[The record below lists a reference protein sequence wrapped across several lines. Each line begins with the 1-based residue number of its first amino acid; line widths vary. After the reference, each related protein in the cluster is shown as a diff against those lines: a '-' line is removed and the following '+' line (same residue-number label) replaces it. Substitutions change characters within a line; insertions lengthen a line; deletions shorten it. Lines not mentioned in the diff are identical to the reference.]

1 MISKPDFVKAI
12 KAIKYI
18 NDRLDKDV
26 KTYEL
31 RLAFCKYSLQDNMI
45 SLLESAM
52 GVEVDPSY
60 GSIISWW
67 IYDNDFGRK
76 HLTVSYNNQKQEI
89 ETPEELYDFIVVK
102 NKINTKKEKRK

>member
-1 MISKPDFVKAI
+1 MLNKTEFVKAI
-12 KAIKYI
+12 NAIKSI
-18 NDRLDKDV
+18 NDKLDKDILNWS
-26 KTYEL
+26 L
-31 RLAFCKYSLQDNMI
+31 RNAFCEYSLQDSMI
-45 SLLESAM
+45 SLLESVM
-52 GVEVDPSY
+52 EVNVDPSY

-102 NKINTKKEKRK
+102 NKINKKEKRK